1 MTPIV
6 RYTLACAGVVGAAVL
21 VAVVTLD
28 GSGLA
33 GVLAAA
39 AVALPVQIGA
49 FAALTRVRVGTNAF
63 LAAWVGG
70 TAVRMVVVGLT
81 GWALVASPR
90 FPPLPTL
97 LGLAGFFF
105 VMLLME
111 PRFLGL
117 GATRNLTEQRRE

>member
-6 RYTLACAGVVGAAVL
+6 RYTLACAGVVGTAVL
-21 VAVVTLD
+21 VAAVTLD
-28 GSGLA
+28 GPGLA

-70 TAVRMVVVGLT
+70 TAVRLAVVGLA
-81 GWALVASPR
+81 GWALVALPR

-97 LGLAGFFF
+97 VGLAGFFF

-117 GATRNLTEQRRE
+117 GVTRGLTEQRKE

>member
-1 MTPIV
+1 LTPIV
-6 RYTLACAGVVGAAVL
+6 RYALACAGVVGAAVL
-21 VAVVTLD
+21 VAAVTLD
-28 GSGLA
+28 GPGLA

-49 FAALTRVRVGTNAF
+49 FAALTWVRVGTNAF

-70 TAVRMVVVGLT
+70 TAVRMAVVGLA

-97 LGLAGFFF
+97 LGLAGFFS

-111 PRFLGL
+111 PHFLGL
-117 GATRNLTEQRRE
+117 GATRSRTELRRE

>member
-6 RYTLACAGVVGAAVL
+6 RYALACASVVGVAVL
-21 VAVVTLD
+21 VAAVTLD
-28 GSGLA
+28 GPGLA

-70 TAVRMVVVGLT
+70 TVVRMAVVELA
-81 GWALVASPR
+81 GWALVALPR
-90 FPPLPTL
+90 FPPLPSL
-97 LGLAGFFF
+97 LGLAGVFF

-117 GATRNLTEQRRE
+117 GATRPNRG

>member
-6 RYTLACAGVVGAAVL
+6 RYALVCASVVGVAVL
-21 VAVVTLD
+21 VAAVTLD
-28 GSGLA
+28 GPGLA

-70 TAVRMVVVGLT
+70 TVVRMAVVGLA
-81 GWALVASPR
+81 GWALVALPR
-90 FPPLPTL
+90 FPPLPSL

-117 GATRNLTEQRRE
+117 GATRDPTEQRIA

>member
-6 RYTLACAGVVGAAVL
+6 RYALACAGVVGTAVL
-21 VAVVTLD
+21 VAAVTLD
-28 GSGLA
+28 GPGVV

-39 AVALPVQIGA
+39 GVALPVQIGA

-70 TAVRMVVVGLT
+70 TAIRMAVVGLA
-81 GWALVASPR
+81 GWALVSSPR
-90 FPPLPTL
+90 FPPLSTL

-111 PRFLGL
+111 PRFLGI
-117 GATRNLTEQRRE
+117 GVTRDLTEQRRE

>member
-6 RYTLACAGVVGAAVL
+6 RYALACAGVVGAAVL
-21 VAVVTLD
+21 VAAVTLS
-28 GSGLA
+28 GPGLA
-33 GVLAAA
+33 GVSAAA
-39 AVALPVQIGA
+39 TVALSVQIGA

-70 TAVRMVVVGLT
+70 TAVRMAVVGLA

-90 FPPLPTL
+90 FPPFPTL

-111 PRFLGL
+111 PHFLGL
-117 GATRNLTEQRRE
+117 GSTRSRTELRRE

>member
-1 MTPIV
+1 MTLIV
-6 RYTLACAGVVGAAVL
+6 RYALACAGVVGAAVL
-21 VAVVTLD
+21 VAAVTLD
-28 GSGLA
+28 GPGLA

-70 TAVRMVVVGLT
+70 TAVRLAVVGLG
-81 GWALVASPR
+81 GWALVAFR
-90 FPPLPTL
+90 RLPPLPTL

-111 PRFLGL
+111 PRFLWL
-117 GATRNLTEQRRE
+117 GATRDLTEPRRE

>member
-1 MTPIV
+1 LTAIV
-6 RYTLACAGVVGAAVL
+6 RYALACAGVVA
-21 VAVVTLD
+21 VAVPVAAVTLD
-28 GSGLA
+28 GPGLA

-49 FAALTRVRVGTNAF
+49 FAALTRVRVGSNAF

-70 TAVRMVVVGLT
+70 TAVRMAVVGLG
-81 GWALVASPR
+81 GWALVALPQ

-117 GATRNLTEQRRE
+117 SVTRDVTEQGRE